1 MILLDASASA
11 AIGIYQRYLSPHK
24 GFCCAYRVHTGRRSC
39 SAYALGIVE
48 RVGALAL
55 FTALPRQFA
64 RCKTAALAVALSKIA
79 TEKENKDKSTKD
91 DSCDRWADG
100 CDVSLDVG
108 DIACDCSESINL
120 GEGLGGCAEGA
131 GGCGGCSW

>member
-24 GFCCAYRVHTGRRSC
+24 GFCCAYRAHTGRRSC

-55 FTALPRQFA
+55 PTALPRQFD
-64 RCKTAALAVALSKIA
+64 RCKMAALALSKIA
-79 TEKENKDKSTKD
+79 EEKRN
-91 DSCDRWADG
+91 RWAEA
-100 CDVSLDVG
+100 CDSSTDVG
-108 DIACDCSESINL
+108 EIACDCSDTLNL

>member
-11 AIGIYQRYLSPHK
+11 AIGIYQRYISPHK

-55 FTALPRQFA
+55 LTALPRQFD
-64 RCKTAALAVALSKIA
+64 RCKAAALAVALSKIA
-79 TEKENKDKSTKD
+79 EEKRQ
-91 DSCDRWADG
+91 RWAEA
-100 CDVSLDVG
+100 CDSSVDIG
-108 DIACDCSESINL
+108 DIACDCSDGFGSCGDGI
-120 GEGLGGCAEGA
+120 
-131 GGCGGCSW
+131 GGCSW